1 MYLHRHD
8 SVVSDKINYDLLK
21 KMKDIQS
28 GALPCPELLGQNFI
42 TKTREQVPEALA
54 KAESCSC

>member
-1 MYLHRHD
+1 
-8 SVVSDKINYDLLK
+8 VVSDKINYDLLK

-28 GALPCPELLGQNFI
+28 GATPCPELLGQNFI